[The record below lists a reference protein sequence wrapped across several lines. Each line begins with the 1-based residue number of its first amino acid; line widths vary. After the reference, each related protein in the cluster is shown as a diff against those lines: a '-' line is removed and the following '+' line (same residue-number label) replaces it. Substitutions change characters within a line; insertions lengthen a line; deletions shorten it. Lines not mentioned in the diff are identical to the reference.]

1 MANLDTVLTLEVATP
16 KGLAL
21 RTEADSVQA
30 PSTLGEFGVLPGHIP
45 VLAALRSGVLRWK
58 QGDGSFEIAAIG
70 PGFVEAEPSS
80 VHVLTDLFARPA
92 DIDADAVR
100 KEREE
105 AEKELKAYEGHAQDA
120 KYGELQRAVEWAQ
133 ARLDAASAADA

>member
-1 MANLDTVLTLEVATP
+1 MALDTVLKLEVATP

-30 PSTLGEFGVLPGHIP
+30 PSSLGEFGVLPGHIP
-45 VLAALRSGVLRWK
+45 VLATLRSGVLRWK
-58 QGDGSFEIAAIG
+58 RGDGTTEVAAVG
-70 PGFVEAEPSS
+70 PGFIEAEPAG
-80 VHVLTDLFARPA
+80 VQVLTDLFARPA

-105 AEKELKAYEGHAQDA
+105 AQKALKAHDGDGRDS
-120 KYGELQRAVEWAQ
+120 KSLELQRAIEWAQ
-133 ARLDAASAADA
+133 ARIDAASAADN

>member
-1 MANLDTVLTLEVATP
+1 MANLDTVLKLEVATP

-45 VLAALRSGVLRWK
+45 VLATLRSGVMRWK
-58 QGDGSFEIAAIG
+58 QGDGSVEVAAVG

-80 VHVLTDLFARPA
+80 VQVLTDLFARPS

-105 AEKELKAYEGHAQDA
+105 AEKELKAYAGNEDA
-120 KYGELQRAVEWAQ
+120 KYAELQRAVEWAQ
-133 ARLDAASAADA
+133 ARLDAVSVAEG